1 MKQVLLNII
10 DFRYC
15 IGKQQIWLYAYIM
28 TFFCYAATTSLT
40 DPLLALSIVIF
51 TIAPLQPAFL
61 MFVFYLLWEYVTT
74 FSFGV
79 TAVMLMQMIMLA
91 KFIIQ
96 GKLLPS
102 CFTYKQVKA
111 KRLQMSLFFYI
122 SFTAFLSFVFYHST
136 TGIGY
141 VFKVLITFYSITF
154 LKSDNSFFCYLKS
167 ITHVLMFSALIATIY
182 GTTHETGLE
191 RWIHGM
197 GGSVIQL
204 YGTLGTTR
212 MALFYLVGIVYF
224 LYFQNNKKIKL
235 IGLAVFIVLTLM
247 TVSLTAVVLL
257 CIVMLV
263 YLISHGKV
271 KKIIQYSVLS
281 ILLIISTYPIWS
293 TFSFVLP
300 VLDRIEYSTDAME
313 QGDTNAALSG
323 REDLKNFYVQQFENS
338 RIGTKVLGLP
348 NTPMEVT
355 GFDMNSH
362 NTYIDILFYFG
373 YIGLIL
379 LFIFQFEQFKLMK
392 SSMYF
397 YPLITLKLIILI
409 GASSVSIMS
418 ATYFFFLLFI

>member
-1 MKQVLLNII
+1 MKSSLLELLN
-10 DFRYC
+10 FRYC
-15 IGKQQIWLYAYIM
+15 IGNQQLWLYAYIL
-28 TFFCYAATTSLT
+28 TFLCYALTTNFS
-40 DPLLALSIVIF
+40 DPLIALSIFIF
-51 TIAPLQPAFL
+51 TIAPLYPAFL
-61 MFVFYLLWEYVTT
+61 MFVFYLLWENVTI

-79 TAVMLMQMIMLA
+79 TAIMLMQIIM
-91 KFIIQ
+91 FF
-96 GKLLPS
+96 KLVLHGIFFQTY
-102 CFTYKQVKA
+102 FTQKQVKA
-111 KRLQMSLFFYI
+111 KRMQIILLIYIGFVAFFSFACNGNTTAI
-122 SFTAFLSFVFYHST
+122 SF
-136 TGIGY
+136 I
-141 VFKVLITFYSITF
+141 FKVLITFYSITF

-167 ITHVLMFSALIATIY
+167 ITQVLMFSALIATIY

-212 MALFYLVGIVYF
+212 MALFYLVGIVHF
-224 LYFQNNKKIKL
+224 LYFQNIKIIKL

-257 CIVMLV
+257 CIVILV
-263 YLISHGKV
+263 YLISQGKV

-281 ILLIISTYPIWS
+281 IILIISTYPIWS

-300 VLDRIEYSTDAME
+300 ILDRIEYSSDAME

-323 REDLKNFYVQQFENS
+323 REDLKNFYVKQFENGS
-338 RIGTKVLGLP
+338 IGTKVLGNLK
-348 NTPMEVT
+348 TPMEVT

-373 YIGLIL
+373 YLGLFL
-379 LFIFQFEQFKLMK
+379 LFLFQFKQFKLMK
-392 SSMYF
+392 GSMYF

-409 GASSVSIMS
+409 GASSVSIMTV
-418 ATYFFFLLFI
+418 TYFFFLLFF